1 MSSVARNTRGRPKG
15 SKSPQRKTYPQR
27 TFKVVDIA
35 TNEITNIK
43 STNAQAAGRKFAR
56 NYETEAEA
64 IAVYDPARC
73 KVHYKAIDESGK
85 LYNFGLPAATVNP
98 ATFKK
103 HLDAEED
110 LFELG
115 QVKTSPKVKK
125 TKKATP
131 KKSPS
136 GGKKST
142 GGKVASPAKQKQSSG
157 GKAASPAKQKQA
169 SGGKVASPAKKATS
183 PARKATSPAKKSS
196 GGKKKTSPAV
206 RQSNAGQG
214 MVTRSRARRGQ
225 V

>member
-136 GGKKST
+136 GGKK
-142 GGKVASPAKQKQSSG
+142 QSSG